1 MFKYKYFYKP
11 NINRYLRN
19 TPPSMAEY
27 FDEFIYSTYQHCCG
41 FKNKSWEYLLRDLA
55 SPFRNVPLLGRGLF
69 VFRSPEGKKTI

>member
-1 MFKYKYFYKP
+1 
-11 NINRYLRN
+11 
-19 TPPSMAEY
+19 MAEY